1 MRFNTV
7 PGKGMPRRE
16 KLEVKDEH
24 VFTSRTKEV
33 WEHFKQ
39 GKACVT
45 AQRWKAGQ
53 HILTV
58 YHIYGDG
65 CEHNCVAGNVM
76 RMELRW
82 TRLMQE
88 DQLGDECHSSRVG
101 YNDGV
106 RRWGNEPGDVFKNI
120 DVKLAGLEN
129 WLVKRWGAEGIRT
142 TLIMTLLRDNY
153 EWSWINIGEKIKM
166 TVKEF
171 YLRCLWWTHNE
182 QSVVKGVKC

>member
-1 MRFNTV
+1 
-7 PGKGMPRRE
+7 MPRRE
-16 KLEVKDEH
+16 KTRSEGWACVHQQNKG
-24 VFTSRTKEV
+24 R
-33 WEHFKQ
+33 WEHFQQ

-82 TRLMQE
+82 TRLAARRPT
-88 DQLGDECHSSRVG
+88 GRWVPSSRVG

-106 RRWGNEPGDVFKNI
+106 RRWGNGSLGDIFKNI

-129 WLVKRWGAEGIRT
+129 WLGEEMRSRRDQNHSDYDPTGEITMEEG
-142 TLIMTLLRDNY
+142 
-153 EWSWINIGEKIKM
+153 INIGEKIKM

-171 YLRCLWWTHNE
+171 YLRCLWTSKCE
-182 QSVVKGVKC
+182 QSVVKGVC